1 METLELDAAVYDLA
15 EHRAELARLQAK
27 LAQDQAVFDAAHKFT
42 IDLIRLNR
50 DFVTKVE
57 AEIRAADYSAD
68 NRHPAPGL
76 SVKELTTLAYPEIK
90 ALEWAI
96 TNQHGNLLSL
106 KRAAFEKVAEGLRL
120 PFVTISKIPTVTIA
134 RDLNQAVAEIAARWQ
149 AEREAD
155 FRAAAERWI
164 ADEEQ
169 LASKPAEQ
177 LITSCEAE

>member
-1 METLELDAAVYDLA
+1 MKTPLEELVHDLA
-15 EHRAELARLQAK
+15 TEREQLVGLQAS
-27 LAQDQAVFDAAHKFT
+27 LAAQQELFDARHFAEIAAIAESKA
-42 IDLIRLNR
+42 
-50 DFVTKVE
+50 FVSQTE
-57 AEIRAADYSAD
+57 AEIRGADYSAD

-76 SVKELTTLAYPEIK
+76 SVKELTMLAYPEIK

-134 RDLNQAVAEIAARWQ
+134 RDLSQAVAEIAARWQ

-177 LITSCEAE
+177 LISGCEAE